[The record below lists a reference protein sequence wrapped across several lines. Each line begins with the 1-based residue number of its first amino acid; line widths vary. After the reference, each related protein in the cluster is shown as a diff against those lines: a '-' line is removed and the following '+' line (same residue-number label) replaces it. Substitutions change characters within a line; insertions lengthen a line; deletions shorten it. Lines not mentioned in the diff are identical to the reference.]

1 MTQGSLVSNFSLPE
15 FLDKG
20 EALCAEVDPELF
32 FPQEVEVVQ
41 SKTIPIS
48 VYKDLAAAKE
58 ICKRCPLAAECLAY
72 ALNNQVIGVW
82 GGTTER
88 QRDQLR
94 RRNRAYRAI

>member
-1 MTQGSLVSNFSLPE
+1 MTQWSLVNNFTLPE

-32 FPQEVEVVQ
+32 FPQEVELTKDNTVPV
-41 SKTIPIS
+41 S
-48 VYKDLAAAKE
+48 VYKDVAAAKE
-58 ICKRCPLAAECLAY
+58 ICKKCPLVADCLAY
-72 ALNNQVIGVW
+72 SLNNHVIGVW

-94 RRNRAYRAI
+94 KRNRAHRGL